1 MIKFHSLKDA
11 LIDELHNRPF
21 PVVELPAQVSNIV
34 VLNPADRHMELEGL
48 KTLAAVHNMPP
59 PEEGVSCYYQSADAF
74 DLRWERHN
82 EFSTYTLICHKALTG
97 NTFEGGFAHLS
108 EQWLGSI
115 EGEVISANHI
125 DLRPISSAPTEMH
138 ELNDYFD
145 GHKLIGSKIY
155 DGNATIWTAMR
166 SHGDGFSRTLIID
179 EGLDASQAGRAVR
192 NLLEI
197 STYRSMTL
205 LALPTARAL
214 LPEISLL
221 EQSLSKTSAKLKKLE
236 TLEDEQNLMAELIA
250 EASQVEK
257 LIADHSFRFSATEAY
272 FKLTETR
279 LDMLREEKIPT
290 IRTLKQFHV
299 RRFIPAYN
307 TCVSVVKRKQN
318 LSRRIG
324 RTSELLHS
332 QLQLSL
338 EDQNQRLLA
347 SMDKRS
353 KLQLRL
359 QQTVEGL
366 SVVAITYYS
375 MNLLKLMILPLPI
388 QDYAP
393 LSHALIVALATPIIF
408 CSTLLAVRRI
418 RKKLGD
424 QD

>member
-1 MIKFHSLKDA
+1 MIKFHPLKDS
-11 LIDELHNRPF
+11 LIEELHNRPF

-34 VLNPADRHMELEGL
+34 VLNPADSDRELDGL
-48 KTLAAVHNMPP
+48 KILAAAHNMPP
-59 PEEGVSCYYQSADAF
+59 PAEGVSCYYQSADAF

-82 EFSTYTLICHKALTG
+82 EFSTYTLICHKTLTG
-97 NTFEGGFAHLS
+97 NTFESGFAHLS

-125 DLRPISSAPTEMH
+125 DLRPMSSAPIEMN

-145 GHKLIGSKIY
+145 GHRLIGSKIY

-166 SHGDGFSRTLIID
+166 SHSDGFSRTLIID

-205 LALPTARAL
+205 LALPAARAL

-272 FKLTETR
+272 FKLTQTR

-353 KLQLRL
+353 KIQLRL

-375 MNLLKLMILPLPI
+375 MNLLKLMISPLPL
-388 QDYAP
+388 QEYVP
-393 LSHALIVALATPIIF
+393 LGDALIIALATPVIF
-408 CSTLLAVRRI
+408 CLTLLTVRRI